1 MPNTSL
7 GLDAGSHRFPL
18 MTEQQEAQF
27 RNFHRVHPHVYE
39 QLKTLALR
47 LKNVGVQSYGMKAL
61 FEILR
66 FNALL
71 SVDNNFE
78 LNNNYA
84 PLYARL
90 LMKQEEELQGFFKI
104 RTLR

>member
-1 MPNTSL
+1 MAT
-7 GLDAGSHRFPL
+7 LDKRFKSYHR
-18 MTEQQEAQF
+18 
-27 RNFHRVHPHVYE
+27 RNPHIYE
-39 QLKTLALR
+39 QLKIMSLR
-47 LKNVGVQSYGMKAL
+47 LKNVGVEKYGMKAL